1 MRIFNSY
8 LIKRSFYFSFFILII
23 FGILDSVFIFIS
35 ELENISIQYN
45 IFKILLK
52 NAMTKLFEDDAYIK
66 EFKAKIIGIVK
77 EENRIEL
84 DKTAFYA
91 KSGGQPGDTGA
102 IEAESIKIQVLDTVK
117 ENNKIINIVDDLKD
131 LEENVDIIGKI
142 NWNLRYK
149 HMRMHTALHLLCS
162 IVPLGVTG
170 GQIGYEKSRL
180 DFNDPDKQINKE
192 ELEEKINLLVED
204 NHTVTS
210 EVIESSIL
218 EEKPEL
224 VRTMSVKPPQV
235 DGKIRLIRIGDIDLQ
250 PCGGTH
256 VKSTSEIGK
265 IQIGKIEN
273 KGKMNRRV
281 NLLLSS

>member
-1 MRIFNSY
+1 MITHNLFWEDPYKKQASSCLEAIIEEEGLIFEKS
-8 LIKRSFYFSFFILII
+8 LFYP
-23 FGILDSVFIFIS
+23 
-35 ELENISIQYN
+35 
-45 IFKILLK
+45 
-52 NAMTKLFEDDAYIK
+52 T
-66 EFKAKIIGIVK
+66 
-77 EENRIEL
+77 
-84 DKTAFYA
+84 
-91 KSGGQPGDTGA
+91 SGGQPCDLGMIEFENFSLKVVNVKKTATGKA
-102 IEAESIKIQVLDTVK
+102 LIVPDFIPDNLKLGEPAKQ
-117 ENNKIINIVDDLKD
+117 IIDWD
-131 LEENVDIIGKI
+131 
-142 NWNLRYK
+142 LRYK

-235 DGKIRLIRIGDIDLQ
+235 DGKIRLIRIGNVDLQ

-256 VKSTSEIGK
+256 VKSTNEIGK

>member
-1 MRIFNSY
+1 
-8 LIKRSFYFSFFILII
+8 
-23 FGILDSVFIFIS
+23 
-35 ELENISIQYN
+35 
-45 IFKILLK
+45 
-52 NAMTKLFEDDAYIK
+52 MTKLFEDDAYLR
-66 EFKAKIIGIVK
+66 EFKAKIISVVK
-77 EENRIEL
+77 DDNRIEL
-84 DKTAFYA
+84 DQTAFYA
-91 KSGGQPGDTGA
+91 KSGGQPGDTGT
-102 IEAESIKIQVLDTVK
+102 IEVEGIKIEVLDTIK
-117 ENNKIINIVDDLKD
+117 ENNKIINIVDDLRD
-131 LEENVDIIGKI
+131 LEDNSNIIGKI
-142 NWNLRYK
+142 NWDLRYK

-180 DFNDPDKQINKE
+180 DFNDPDKVINKE

-204 NHTVTS
+204 NHIVNT
-210 EVIESSIL
+210 EIIEGNIL

-235 DGKIRLIRIGDIDLQ
+235 DGKIRLIRIGDVDLQ

-256 VKSTSEIGK
+256 VKSTNEIGK

>member
-1 MRIFNSY
+1 M
-8 LIKRSFYFSFFILII
+8 
-23 FGILDSVFIFIS
+23 
-35 ELENISIQYN
+35 
-45 IFKILLK
+45 
-52 NAMTKLFEDDAYIK
+52 AKLFENDSYLN
-66 EFKAKIIGIVK
+66 EFKASVIKIIK
-77 EENRIEL
+77 EDNHIEL
-84 DKTAFYA
+84 NQTAFYA
-91 KSGGQPGDTGA
+91 KSGGQPGDKGE
-102 IEAESIKIQVLDTVK
+102 IEREGSKIQVLETIK
-117 ENNKIINIVDDLKD
+117 ENNKIVHIVDDLKD
-131 LEENVDIIGKI
+131 LEENCDIIGKI
-142 NWNLRYK
+142 NWDLRYK

-180 DFNDPDKQINKE
+180 DFNDPDKLINKE

-204 NHTVTS
+204 NHTVTT
-210 EVIESSIL
+210 EVIESRIL

-235 DGKIRLIRIGDIDLQ
+235 DGKIRLVRIGDVDLQ

-256 VKSTSEIGK
+256 VKSTNEIGK

>member
-1 MRIFNSY
+1 M
-8 LIKRSFYFSFFILII
+8 
-23 FGILDSVFIFIS
+23 
-35 ELENISIQYN
+35 
-45 IFKILLK
+45 
-52 NAMTKLFEDDAYIK
+52 AKLFEDDAYLR
-66 EFKAKIIGIVK
+66 EFKAKIK
-77 EENRIEL
+77 EIIKEDSCIEL
-84 DKTAFYA
+84 DQTAFYG
-91 KSGGQPGDTGA
+91 KSGGQPGDKGE
-102 IEAESIKIQVLDTVK
+102 IETLGSKIQVLDTIK
-117 ENNKIINIVDDLKD
+117 ENNKIINIVDDLKN
-131 LEENVDIIGKI
+131 LEKNDKVIGKI
-142 NWNLRYK
+142 NWDLRYK
-149 HMRMHTALHLLCS
+149 YMRMHTALHLLCT
-162 IVPLGVTG
+162 IIPLGVTG

-256 VKSTSEIGK
+256 VKSTNEIGK

>member
-1 MRIFNSY
+1 MINSNY
-8 LIKRSFYFSFFILII
+8 IIYKIICSTFVLIY
-23 FGILDSVFIFIS
+23 S
-35 ELENISIQYN
+35 EWQKSQYN

-52 NAMTKLFEDDAYIK
+52 NGMTKLFEDDAYLK
-66 EFKAKIIGIVK
+66 EFKARIIGIVK

-102 IEAESIKIQVLDTVK
+102 IEAETIKIQVLDTIK
-117 ENNKIINIVDDLKD
+117 ENNKIINIVDDLSD
-131 LEENVDIIGKI
+131 LEENVNIIGKI
-142 NWNLRYK
+142 NWDLRYK

-180 DFNDPDKQINKE
+180 DFNDPNKQINKE

-256 VKSTSEIGK
+256 VKSTNEIGK
-265 IQIGKIEN
+265 IKIGKIEN